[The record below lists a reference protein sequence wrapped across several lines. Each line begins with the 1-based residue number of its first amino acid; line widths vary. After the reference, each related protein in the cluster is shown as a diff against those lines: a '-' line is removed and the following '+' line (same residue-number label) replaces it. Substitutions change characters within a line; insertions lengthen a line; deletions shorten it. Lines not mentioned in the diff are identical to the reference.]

1 MPWVQ
6 VLYSSL
12 GWVMHALLVHNATQ
26 SLILMVA
33 MDKRRLPMVY
43 GWPPHV
49 VVTLEQ
55 GEPVSRPRD
64 VRDIRLCS

>member
-1 MPWVQ
+1 MG
-6 VLYSSL
+6 SS
-12 GWVMHALLVHNATQ
+12 ALLLFGLGYACIAGSQ
-26 SLILMVA
+26 RILMVA

-49 VVTLEQ
+49 FVTLEQ